1 MDNSFVIST
10 KVHNFLEEN
19 AQYGIV

>member
-19 AQYGIV
+19 AKYGIV